1 MVQKEVVVLVAKA
14 SIHCLMMISEK
25 QHARSIRRHREG
37 RWAHRHRPLHSLNS
51 FSAISKALS

>member
-1 MVQKEVVVLVAKA
+1 VVVLVAKA
-14 SIHCLMMISEK
+14 SIHCLMMISGK

-37 RWAHRHRPLHSLNS
+37 HWVHRHRPLHSLNS